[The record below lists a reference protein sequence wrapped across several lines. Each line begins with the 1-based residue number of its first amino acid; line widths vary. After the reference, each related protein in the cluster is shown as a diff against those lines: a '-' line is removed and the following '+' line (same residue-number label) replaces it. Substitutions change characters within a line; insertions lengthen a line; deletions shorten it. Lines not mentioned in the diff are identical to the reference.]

1 MNPKSRISNLS
12 KILLVL
18 AAICLAA
25 NLFLPIWKIDLFAPQ
40 YPEGLVLL
48 IYADKL
54 GGNVEIINGLN
65 HYIGMQ
71 TLHAENFIE
80 FTVLKY
86 ILVFFVIC
94 ILAVAIIGRKTPVYT
109 VFVAFALFSVL
120 AMVDFYRWN
129 YNYGHN
135 LDPNAAIK
143 VPGMSYQ
150 PPLIGYKQLLN
161 FGAYS
166 MPDTGGILFIAT
178 GILLLLVVLMERH
191 VFVRWFKRKTST
203 TVAILAIGL
212 FSFSSCSNPGPKAVK
227 MNEDVCAFCKMTV
240 TDPLFV
246 SQLTT
251 RKGRQYVFDDLS
263 CMTAYTKDNTNV
275 EYDRF
280 YVADFCS
287 PPTFIDLEKAMLL
300 RSDSL
305 RSPMGG
311 NVAAFAIQDSAMH
324 YKARYGASEVSWTD
338 LMR

>member
-1 MNPKSRISNLS
+1 MNTNSRISTLS

-18 AAICLAA
+18 AAICLAT

-80 FTVLKY
+80 FTILKY
-86 ILVFFVIC
+86 ILGFFAISM
-94 ILAVAIIGRKTPVYT
+94 LAAAIVGRKKLVYA
-109 VFVAFALFSVL
+109 VFIAFALFSVL
-120 AMVDFYRWN
+120 SMVDFYRWN

-166 MPDTGGILFIAT
+166 MPDSGGMLFIAS
-178 GILLLLVVLMERH
+178 GILLLLVVLIERN
-191 VFVRWFKRKTST
+191 VFARWLKRKTVTSA
-203 TVAILAIGL
+203 TVLVIGL
-212 FSFSSCSNPGPKAVK
+212 FTISACSNPGPRPVK
-227 MNEDVCAFCKMTV
+227 LNEDVCAYCKMTV
-240 TDPLFV
+240 TDALFA

-251 RKGRQYVFDDLS
+251 LKGRQYVFDDLS
-263 CMTAYTKDNTNV
+263 CMTAYKKENTVV

-280 YVADFCS
+280 YVADFCN
-287 PPTFIDLEKAMLL
+287 PLTFIDLDKAILL

-311 NVAAFAIQDSAMH
+311 NVAAFAMQDSAVH
-324 YKARYGASEVSWTD
+324 YKNLYGASEVSWAE

>member
-1 MNPKSRISNLS
+1 MNTNSRISKLS

-18 AAICLAA
+18 AALCLAT
-25 NLFLPIWKIDLFAPQ
+25 NIYLPIWKIDLFAPQ

-80 FTVLKY
+80 FTILKY
-86 ILVFFVIC
+86 ILGFFALL
-94 ILAVAIIGRKTPVYT
+94 ILAAAFIGRKKLVYT
-109 VFVAFALFSVL
+109 VFVTFTLFSIL
-120 AMVDFYRWN
+120 SMVDFYRWN

-135 LDPNAAIK
+135 LDPNAAII

-166 MPDTGGILFIAT
+166 MPATGGMLFITT
-178 GILLLLVVLMERH
+178 GILLLLVVLIERN
-191 VFVRWFKRKTST
+191 VFARWFKKRSAT
-203 TVAILAIGL
+203 TAAVLTIGL
-212 FSFSSCSNPGPKAVK
+212 FAMSSCGNPGPRPVK
-227 MNEDVCAFCKMTV
+227 INEDVCAFCKMTL
-240 TDPLFV
+240 TDPLFA

-251 RKGRQYVFDDLS
+251 LKGRQYVFDDLS
-263 CMTAYTKDNTNV
+263 CMTAYKKENTIV
-275 EYDRF
+275 EVDRF

-287 PPTFIDLEKAMLL
+287 PSAFIDLEQAILL

-311 NVAAFAIQDSAMH
+311 NVAAFAIQDSATH
-324 YKARYGASEVSWTD
+324 AKHRYGASEVSWAD

>member
-1 MNPKSRISNLS
+1 MNTNNRISTLS

-25 NLFLPIWKIDLFAPQ
+25 NIFLPIWKIDLFAPQ

-71 TLHAENFIE
+71 TLHTENFIE

-86 ILVFFVIC
+86 IIGFFVIC
-94 ILAVAIIGRKTPVYT
+94 ILAVAIIGRKALVYS
-109 VFVAFALFSVL
+109 VFVAFALFCIL

-166 MPDTGGILFIAT
+166 MPDTGGMLFIAT
-178 GILLLLVVLMERH
+178 GILLLLVVLIERN
-191 VFVRWFKRKTST
+191 VFARWLKKRAAT
-203 TVAILAIGL
+203 TAAVLTIGL
-212 FSFSSCSNPGPKAVK
+212 ISFSACGNPGPRAVK
-227 MNEDVCAFCKMTV
+227 LNEDVCAYCKMTV
-240 TDPLFV
+240 TDPLFA

-251 RKGRQYVFDDLS
+251 LKGRQYVFDDLS
-263 CMTAYTKDNTNV
+263 CMSAYKKENTDV

-287 PPTFIDLEKAMLL
+287 PPAFIDLEQAILL

-311 NVAAFAIQDSAMH
+311 NIAAFALQDSALN
-324 YKARYGASEVSWTD
+324 YKARYGASEVLWAD

>member
-1 MNPKSRISNLS
+1 MNINIRITSLS

-18 AAICLAA
+18 AAICLAS
-25 NLFLPIWKIDLFAPQ
+25 NLFLPIWRIDLFAPQ

-86 ILVFFVIC
+86 ILSFFVIV
-94 ILAVAIIGRKTPVYT
+94 ILVAAIIGRKKMVYT
-109 VFVAFALFSVL
+109 VFVAFTLFSIL
-120 AMVDFYRWN
+120 SMVDFYRWN

-135 LDPNAAIK
+135 LDPNAAII

-166 MPDTGGILFIAT
+166 MPDTGGMLFIAT
-178 GILLLLVVLMERH
+178 GILLLLVVLIERN
-191 VFVRWFKRKTST
+191 VFARWLKNRSAV
-203 TVAILAIGL
+203 TVATLAIGL
-212 FSFSSCSNPGPKAVK
+212 FSVSSCGSPGPRAVK
-227 MNEDVCAFCKMTV
+227 MNEDVCAFCKMII
-240 TDPLFV
+240 TDPLFA

-251 RKGRQYVFDDLS
+251 LKGRKYIFDDLR
-263 CMTAYTKDNTNV
+263 CMTAYKKENTVV
-275 EYDRF
+275 EVDRF
-280 YVADFCS
+280 YVTDFCN
-287 PPTFIDLEKAMLL
+287 PLTFIDLEHAILL

-324 YKARYGASEVSWTD
+324 YKNRYGATEVSWAD